1 MSFENVTIENL
12 SFWITILILV
22 SVGGYTLWFFFVKNL
37 KKFGTHEIVAI
48 SHRHYVDNLKT
59 GEEELKLYKYQKGG
73 DSRINP
79 LTQSYRILPAN
90 QITLEIESEN
100 IRTND
105 DFFTKATTI
114 VIFSIDSSTDLS
126 MEVAFK
132 LFGHLANTKIKID
145 DFKKGVLEILEPLVS
160 SETSRI
166 VGKLDYEE
174 LKKDEDRFNEEVKNA
189 IEEKLI
195 AMGLIVTSITLKDF
209 DVTNSEYKDMLENRK
224 RIEIENKMNEDKA
237 KAEQIKADREL
248 ENEKLLLKEK
258 IERERFESDKE
269 LEKEKYIAKQKI
281 EKEKQDLENAR
292 IILEQKIEQER
303 FESEKRLEKDKRDLD
318 NAKIVLEQKMEKER
332 FESEKRLEQ
341 EKQKLENEKIL
352 REQNIDLELFESEKE
367 LEKIK
372 RLAKQNIEKEKY
384 DLENAKI
391 LQEAKIEKEK
401 YDLESER
408 VLQEKRIDLERF
420 KSEKELEKER
430 YRLEQEMELKE
441 KELEKD
447 NIIEQKKFEYEMI
460 SQKQDLNK
468 QQIQQEQ
475 EFLISS
481 QDEEQRI
488 KLSKIKQDRIIAEQD
503 IIEKEEE
510 HNIKLLRAKK
520 KSEIIVQK
528 ELKEITG
535 EIELK
540 EIELLK
546 EKKEI
551 EAEIELKNIEIS
563 QKRDEINLEIESK
576 EIEVSH
582 KRNEY
587 QLDLEDK
594 KVQISISDKKGNIE
608 ADNKIN
614 LRTFIFRN
622 ADKKRQAKIE
632 SQNNSHR
639 FLSTVFKD
647 NPSTVKF
654 FIEKILKPK
663 STLLDVKNKVTKS
676 KETKELEAIGDRIK
690 TVIENDT
697 IA

>member
-12 SFWITILILV
+12 SFWITILVLV

-209 DVTNSEYKDMLENRK
+209 DVTNSEYKKMLENK
-224 RIEIENKMNEDKA
+224 KHIEIQNKMNEDTA

-248 ENEKLLLKEK
+248 ENEKYKLEIEK
-258 IERERFESDKE
+258 ILSEERIEKERFELDKE

-303 FESEKRLEKDKRDLD
+303 FESEK
-318 NAKIVLEQKMEKER
+318 I
-332 FESEKRLEQ
+332 LEQ

-352 REQNIDLELFESEKE
+352 REQNIDLEVFESEKK